1 MDDKGSNK
9 AQKINSPINGLE
21 LSSSEFESA
30 ALNNSSDGIT
40 AINLKGEILFWN
52 DGAVKL
58 SGYSEEEVLGKN
70 ISIVYRKQDIPDLV
84 ERIKKAKQGEFFTN
98 KELIMIDKEGK
109 EHQVLLTLNG
119 LTDSAGNITT
129 LLGVTKDITDLKRA
143 ELELK
148 RAQEIAHIGNW
159 YLDLSTGE
167 ITWSDELYKMYGF
180 DPALP
185 IPPLTEHEKFLTPES
200 WELLNTSI
208 EHTRK
213 TGEPYAI
220 ELKINNELGDD
231 VWQWFYAKGE
241 AVFDSK
247 NTIIALRGT
256 AQDITDRK
264 IAEERVKESEASI
277 KTILNSLQASVC
289 VIDGTGKILQVNNS
303 WEEFGKL
310 NGMPRGTD
318 YYKEYNYF
326 DVCKKDLQNED
337 ARFALRGLLS
347 LAENKIT
354 EFEHEYP
361 CHSPKRKQW
370 FSLRAKLMKSKD
382 IQIVISHIDITSR
395 KLAEENIKETL
406 TQLNVAVDTAKIGV
420 WTQNVETGELTWNS
434 ELFSI
439 FGLETSEFDY
449 SIESFLKTVHPEDI
463 DYLTDLQEKL
473 MQKKTIPD
481 FNYRIFRPSGEV
493 RYIQASATPILD
505 DKQNLIKIVGIKL
518 DKTEERKAEEKLEKA
533 NEELMH
539 AVSTLNELR
548 QQIEAENI
556 YLKEELRLDGS
567 FNEIVGSSPPL
578 RKMLRQVQ
586 QVAKT
591 DSTVLILGETGTGK
605 ELIAR
610 AIHDSS
616 NRKDKPM
623 VKVNCSALPAEL
635 IESEFF
641 GHEAGAFTSAIA
653 RKIGRFELANGG
665 TIFLDEIGD
674 LPIGLQTRLLRVL
687 QENEFER
694 VGGEETI
701 KIDVRVITATNRNLE
716 QEVINGNFRQD
727 LYYRLNVFPITC
739 PPLRKRMDDIPDLV
753 NHFVNKYNQKL
764 KKNITAVSQKTI
776 DNLIKYKWPGNIREL
791 EHVIERS
798 VIVNQGSQLRIG
810 AWFSNSDI
818 GNVVPDDLTTL
829 EDVERNYITKVLD
842 EVNWKIRGKNGAAEI
857 LGLKPTTLESRMKKW
872 NISRK
877 K

>member
-1 MDDKGSNK
+1 
-9 AQKINSPINGLE
+9 
-21 LSSSEFESA
+21 
-30 ALNNSSDGIT
+30 
-40 AINLKGEILFWN
+40 
-52 DGAVKL
+52 
-58 SGYSEEEVLGKN
+58 
-70 ISIVYRKQDIPDLV
+70 
-84 ERIKKAKQGEFFTN
+84 
-98 KELIMIDKEGK
+98 
-109 EHQVLLTLNG
+109 
-119 LTDSAGNITT
+119 
-129 LLGVTKDITDLKRA
+129 
-143 ELELK
+143 
-148 RAQEIAHIGNW
+148 
-159 YLDLSTGE
+159 
-167 ITWSDELYKMYGF
+167 
-180 DPALP
+180 
-185 IPPLTEHEKFLTPES
+185 
-200 WELLNTSI
+200 
-208 EHTRK
+208 
-213 TGEPYAI
+213 
-220 ELKINNELGDD
+220 
-231 VWQWFYAKGE
+231 
-241 AVFDSK
+241 
-247 NTIIALRGT
+247 
-256 AQDITDRK
+256 
-264 IAEERVKESEASI
+264 
-277 KTILNSLQASVC
+277 
-289 VIDGTGKILQVNNS
+289 
-303 WEEFGKL
+303 
-310 NGMPRGTD
+310 
-318 YYKEYNYF
+318 EYNYF

>member
-247 NTIIALRGT
+247 NTIIAIRGT

-264 IAEERVKESEASI
+264 IAEERIKESEASI
-277 KTILNSLQASVC
+277 NTILNSLPASVC